1 MRKDTLQQILSE
13 HCSGAKLLHQ
23 RPVGGGCINHAIQL
37 ETDKGKYFLKFN
49 TQEKGDLFSSEVKGL
64 QLLEAN
70 SPLKTPKV
78 IAAGK
83 VEAHSYLLLEWVASG
98 HASSKFWEDFG
109 SGLAELHQ
117 TPSDHFGL
125 DHDNYIGSLPQINNR
140 HSNWADFFIAERL
153 EPQLTLAASKAL
165 TDKGIQSDFQRLFNQ
180 LEGLI
185 PDEQPALLHG
195 DLWSG
200 NFMTNEHS
208 KPVLIDP
215 AVHFGHRETEIAF
228 THLFGGF
235 DSKFYR
241 TYQLFYPL
249 APGFE
254 ERIELHNL
262 YPLLVHVNLFGASY
276 LSGIKQTLKR
286 FT

>member
-1 MRKDTLQQILSE
+1 
-13 HCSGAKLLHQ
+13 
-23 RPVGGGCINHAIQL
+23 
-37 ETDKGKYFLKFN
+37 
-49 TQEKGDLFSSEVKGL
+49 
-64 QLLEAN
+64 
-70 SPLKTPKV
+70 
-78 IAAGK
+78 
-83 VEAHSYLLLEWVASG
+83 
-98 HASSKFWEDFG
+98 
-109 SGLAELHQ
+109 
-117 TPSDHFGL
+117 
-125 DHDNYIGSLPQINNR
+125 
-140 HSNWADFFIAERL
+140 
-153 EPQLTLAASKAL
+153 
-165 TDKGIQSDFQRLFNQ
+165 
-180 LEGLI
+180 
-185 PDEQPALLHG
+185 
-195 DLWSG
+195 
-200 NFMTNEHS
+200 MTNEHS